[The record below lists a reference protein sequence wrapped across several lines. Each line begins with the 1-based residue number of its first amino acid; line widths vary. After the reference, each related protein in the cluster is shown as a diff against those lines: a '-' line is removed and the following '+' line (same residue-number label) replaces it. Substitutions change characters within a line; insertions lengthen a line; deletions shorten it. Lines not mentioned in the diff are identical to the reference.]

1 MVGYTQVE
9 KTINFQMR
17 GLYYRVDLKRL
28 ENNNSIERFE
38 NFLKEKQHCI
48 EIDSIQIIDKP
59 LNAKLDYHANL
70 IEKVLN
76 KNKEKLLQN
85 CYNGFC
91 KFFGTEIKSNSYF
104 INKCNLSM
112 GNLIYFHYFMTLLLG
127 EVYDSESLFLKYKKD
142 YNFIKHEQIMA
153 LTLELMEK
161 ETLFLSSFIKKSY
174 FKQLRDNGFAYL
186 NLPLNVTNEIIETI
200 IMFLIND
207 CNDDSDYTS
216 FNYMYNYHIQKYNN
230 NICSININENKIY
243 SKHFA

>member
-1 MVGYTQVE
+1 MVESGN
-9 KTINFQMR
+9 IF
-17 GLYYRVDLKRL
+17 VD
-28 ENNNSIERFE
+28 
-38 NFLKEKQHCI
+38 
-48 EIDSIQIIDKP
+48 
-59 LNAKLDYHANL
+59 
-70 IEKVLN
+70 
-76 KNKEKLLQN
+76 
-85 CYNGFC
+85 
-91 KFFGTEIKSNSYF
+91 
-104 INKCNLSM
+104 
-112 GNLIYFHYFMTLLLG
+112 
-127 EVYDSESLFLKYKKD
+127 
-142 YNFIKHEQIMA
+142 EQIMA